1 MKQVE
6 PPQNIFAAVAAM
18 LAGTEIEMYD
28 ETIGMKT
35 NFKFLIDLCRKN
47 KLQK

>member
-1 MKQVE
+1 LE
-6 PPQNIFAAVAAM
+6 SPQNIFAAAAAM
-18 LAGTEIEMYD
+18 LAGMEIKMWG